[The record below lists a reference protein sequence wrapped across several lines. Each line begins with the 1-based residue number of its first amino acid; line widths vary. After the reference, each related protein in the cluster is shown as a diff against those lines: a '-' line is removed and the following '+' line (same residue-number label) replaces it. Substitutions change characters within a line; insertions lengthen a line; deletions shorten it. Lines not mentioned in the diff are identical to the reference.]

1 MISFKKLIIMKIK
14 SKIYFIG
21 VTLLFVFVT
30 GNVLASEIKGIP
42 ISTKSSKAKELLI
55 KARDARELGDLLIA
69 QEFSKKAIA
78 EDAHFAYAYVELAYS
93 SNSTQA
99 FKTNLELADQN
110 NKYCSE
116 AELLLIKIGLSY
128 FNTNWEDRLSLANK
142 LVGLQPESPR
152 AWIYL
157 ADIYTEDNQ
166 IEAARTSLKKAISL
180 DESFHYAY
188 QQLGFSYLNWQPND
202 FDKAIENMNKAL
214 ELVPKSEQAYINLGD
229 ALRGGSKLEM
239 ARDKYAKA
247 IELDSENALAYLK
260 RAHADLFLDDIVSAK
275 SDYHKAVQLADDINL
290 VIYSNYAAF
299 TEIYKGNMMTAFDE
313 LNLALEKVNHLDI
326 AESQKLG
333 QKIFTLQNMI
343 MLCVHSEQ
351 LNKAEKCLVK
361 YADNIE
367 KRLEGIHSE
376 RYALGQ
382 KAGVELYKIYL
393 LAQKGDYSKAYEKCE
408 KVKEF
413 YKKLDNEILM
423 ENYYGAKAYVLL
435 KEKKYKD
442 AILSFQKSDMNEIL
456 NKYYLGMAL
465 EKTGE
470 KEKAKQLYKEVAE
483 FNFNSVEY
491 ALLRKDAMQ
500 KIKSL

>member
-1 MISFKKLIIMKIK
+1 MIVMKIN

-21 VTLLFVFVT
+21 VILLFVFFT
-30 GNVLASEIKGIP
+30 SEVLASAIKGIP
-42 ISTKSSKAKELLI
+42 VTTKSSKAKELLI
-55 KARDARELGDLLIA
+55 KARDARELGNLLMA
-69 QEFSKKAIA
+69 QEFCKKAIA
-78 EDAHFAYAYVELAYS
+78 EDAHFAYAYVELAQS

-99 FKTNLELADQN
+99 FKSNLELADKN
-110 NKYCSE
+110 KKYCSE
-116 AELLLIKIGLSY
+116 AEQLLIKIGLSY

-142 LVGLQPESPR
+142 LIDLQPESPR

-157 ADIYTEDNQ
+157 AGIHTENNQ
-166 IEAARTSLKKAISL
+166 IEAARKSLEKAISL
-180 DESFHYAY
+180 DENFHYAY
-188 QQLGFSYLNWQPND
+188 QQLGFSYLNRQPND

-214 ELVPKSEQAYINLGD
+214 ELVPKSERAYINLGD

-260 RAHADLFLDDIVSAK
+260 RAHANLFLNDIASAK

-299 TEIYKGNMMTAFDE
+299 TEIYKGEMKVAFDE

-326 AESQKLG
+326 TESQKLG

-343 MLCVHSEQ
+343 MLCVHGDQ
-351 LNKAEKCLVK
+351 LDRTEKCLMM
-361 YADNIE
+361 YTDNIK
-367 KRLEGIHSE
+367 KRLEGIQSE
-376 RYALGQ
+376 RYTLGQ
-382 KAGVELYKIYL
+382 KAGVELYKIYY

-408 KVKEF
+408 KVKEI

-423 ENYYGAKAYVLL
+423 ENYYGAQAYVLL
-435 KEKKYKD
+435 KEKKYKE

-456 NKYYLGMAL
+456 NKYYLGMAY
-465 EKTGE
+465 EKSGE
-470 KEKAKQLYKEVAE
+470 KEKARKLYQEVSE

-491 ALLRKDAMQ
+491 ALLRKDAMK

>member
-1 MISFKKLIIMKIK
+1 MKIK
-14 SKIYFIG
+14 SKIYLIG
-21 VTLLFVFVT
+21 VMLLFVFLT
-30 GNVLASEIKGIP
+30 GNVLASVIKGIP
-42 ISTKSSKAKELLI
+42 VTTKSSKAKELLI
-55 KARDARELGDLLIA
+55 KARDARELGDLLMA
-69 QEFSKKAIA
+69 QKFCEKAIA

-99 FKTNLELADQN
+99 FKSNLELADQN

-116 AELLLIKIGLSY
+116 AEQLLIKIGLSY
-128 FNTNWEDRLSLANK
+128 FNTNWKDRLSLVNK
-142 LVGLQPESPR
+142 LVDLQPESPR

-157 ADIYTEDNQ
+157 AGVQIENNQ
-166 IEAARTSLKKAISL
+166 IEAARKSLDKAISL

-202 FDKAIENMNKAL
+202 FDKAIVNMNKAL
-214 ELVPKSEQAYINLGD
+214 ELVPKSERAYINLGD

-239 ARDKYAKA
+239 ARDNYTKA
-247 IELDSENALAYLK
+247 IEIDSENALAYLK
-260 RAHADLFLDDIVSAK
+260 RAHANLFLDDIASAK
-275 SDYHKAVQLADDINL
+275 RDYHKAVQLADDINL

-299 TEIYKGNMMTAFDE
+299 TEIYKGKMMVAYDE
-313 LNLALEKVNHLDI
+313 LNLALEKVNNLDI
-326 AESQKLG
+326 TESQKLG

-343 MLCVHSEQ
+343 ILCVHSEQ
-351 LNKAEKCLVK
+351 YEKAEECLNK
-361 YADNIE
+361 YTDNIR
-367 KRLEGIHSE
+367 KRLEGIQSE
-376 RYALGQ
+376 RYTLGQ
-382 KAGVELYKIYL
+382 KAGVELYEISF
-393 LAQKGDYSKAYEKCE
+393 LAQKGDFSKAYEKCE
-408 KVKEF
+408 EVKEI

-423 ENYYGAKAYVLL
+423 ENYYAAQGYVLL

-456 NKYYLGMAL
+456 NKYYLGMAF

-470 KEKAKQLYKEVAE
+470 KEKAKKLFREVAE

-491 ALLRKDAMQ
+491 ALLRKDAMK